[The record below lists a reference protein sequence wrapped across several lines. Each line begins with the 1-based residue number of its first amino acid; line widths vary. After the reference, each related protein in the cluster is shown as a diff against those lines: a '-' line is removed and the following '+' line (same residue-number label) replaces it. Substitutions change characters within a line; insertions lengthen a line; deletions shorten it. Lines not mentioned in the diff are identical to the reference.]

1 MDEKI
6 KQETDS
12 TEEDFQEFCNMMK
25 VDEDDDNPLRQTML
39 NESNEVAS
47 KLIKQEVQVRE
58 RSERAKGKSKQ

>member
-1 MDEKI
+1 MAEQI

-12 TEEDFQEFCNMMK
+12 TEEDFQEFCEKME
-25 VDEDDDNPLRQTML
+25 VDEDDEELRQTML
-39 NESNEVAS
+39 KQSNEVAS

>member
-1 MDEKI
+1 MEQI